1 MRGRYLRGII
11 ASRGDGSAWLIG
23 IPSEIGVIAKFSSK
37 EVRCLL
43 STTKKGKIIPRTHQV
58 RNSKQSPEDNADSTN
73 NHIGDSHKGVL
84 ASKHCSSGYQD
95 GLGSIIF
102 GDIET

>member
-1 MRGRYLRGII
+1 
-11 ASRGDGSAWLIG
+11 
-23 IPSEIGVIAKFSSK
+23 
-37 EVRCLL
+37 
-43 STTKKGKIIPRTHQV
+43 V